1 MIGQAASGTPKMMGP
16 SRTTMRAIFPAEQEQ
31 GLIQEFFEDRRS
43 AFFVDVG
50 AADPQ
55 FGSQT
60 WHLEQAGWSGF
71 LVEPRPEMAEKLRR
85 DRRVPVYEVACSS
98 AANVGR
104 TMTLHLR
111 GGYSS
116 LSENLVVAGLE
127 PQGIVEV
134 QIRTLDDLLTE
145 MNAPQPIDFVSIDVE
160 GHEIEVLDG
169 FNLERWRPR
178 LILIE
183 DHVLDLR
190 LHRLLQQRGYKWV
203 RRTGL
208 NAWYVPVDSPMRV
221 GRAGWLQFFRKY
233 YLSMPTRRVRDAV
246 RLVRASTGI
255 WPPSR
260 GRGG

>member
-1 MIGQAASGTPKMMGP
+1 MIEQTAFDASKISSPNRATL
-16 SRTTMRAIFPAEQEQ
+16 RAIFPAEQEQ
-31 GLIQEFFEDRRS
+31 RLIQEFFEQPRS

-50 AADPQ
+50 AADPE

-71 LVEPRPEMAEKLRR
+71 LVEPRPDMAEKLRR
-85 DRRVPVYEVACSS
+85 HRRAAVYEVACSS
-98 AANVGR
+98 PSNVGR

-116 LSENLVVAGLE
+116 LNENLVVAGLA
-127 PQGIVEV
+127 PQGIVNV
-134 QIRTLDDLLTE
+134 RIRTLDDLLTE
-145 MNAPQPIDFVSIDVE
+145 AKAPRPIDFVSIDVE

-169 FNLERWRPR
+169 FDLDRWRPQ

-190 LHRLLQQRGYKWV
+190 LHRLLQKRGYKWV
-203 RRTGL
+203 RRSGL
-208 NAWYVPVDSPMRV
+208 NAWYVPAESPMRV
-221 GRAGWLQFFRKY
+221 GWVGWLQFFRKY